1 MGALRGALRSA
12 LATHPYLGSCDELK
26 LLTRVGMGPCQGASA
41 PHPCDRSRRGERT
54 RIRRGR
60 RVRRASAGETLPVAQ
75 RAAAWREEPRI
86 QPEIEEHKR

>member
-41 PHPCDRSRRGERT
+41 TSPLRPFSQRRTDADSTRSARSS
-54 RIRRGR
+54 
-60 RVRRASAGETLPVAQ
+60 RVRR
-75 RAAAWREEPRI
+75 
-86 QPEIEEHKR
+86 